1 MSTQEKKNQLKIP
14 NLFCTY
20 THTYTHPKCTHI
32 LLLVLHL
39 AFFALNYECFGD
51 TGFILFSAAQ
61 YFIFMNVPQ
70 FILTVPYCE
79 HLDYFNFCGYT
90 PCYIQCSYSY
100 ILFICECF
108 CSSFI
113 STIIAV
119 KLLYQRVCLFKILI
133 NHSISSS
140 KEITLVYPLPNIS
153 ERLPLFLGI
162 YYMFYIFIS
171 TIWVNLCL

>member
-1 MSTQEKKNQLKIP
+1 M
-14 NLFCTY
+14 
-20 THTYTHPKCTHI
+20 
-32 LLLVLHL
+32 
-39 AFFALNYECFGD
+39 
-51 TGFILFSAAQ
+51 
-61 YFIFMNVPQ
+61 
-70 FILTVPYCE
+70 PYCE

-171 TIWVNLCL
+171 TIWVNLCLWSGPCSAAADLKRVFLCPFRLLDVFCIFTTSNTKISVIFGALC